1 MNLYAITSTID
12 YETYHTLERMFTNL
26 EEASTAL
33 ADLIAEQEADDWA
46 HYNTLYLEQQDTVG
60 NYTTLEEYELNRES
74 GYYIR
79 QK

>member
-12 YETYHTLERMFTNL
+12 YETYHSLERMFTTL
-26 EEASTAL
+26 EEASTGL
-33 ADLIAEQEADDWA
+33 AKMIAVLESDGYSS
-46 HYNTLYLEQQDTVG
+46 YNTLYLEQQDTHGHLTV
-60 NYTTLEEYELNRES
+60 LEEYELHRES